1 MIAIATWYHPFVRRL
16 RDSLWIGPALAA
28 AFAIAICVFAY
39 VVGTRYDA
47 DVAVAVSE
55 DTLVTVL
62 ALFASSM
69 LTVATF
75 SLSAITNSAASVA
88 ASTSPRAAVH
98 VITDARGRVALAS
111 FVAAFVYSVVGILSL
126 VALQF
131 GEAGRLALFIG
142 LAVIVAVVL
151 VAFITWVDHVL
162 KLGRQQHALARLL
175 RNASQSVTLDS
186 AYAFGGLA
194 WDGSVPDG
202 AVPVHH
208 DGVGRVVALHTARAQ
223 RIADGHDVDVI
234 MAVRPG
240 DTVEPTQPMAWV
252 VGSNAAEVA
261 SAALDDIRCVVELD
275 LQRTQDQDVRFN
287 VTLLGETADRALSP
301 GINDSGTAIVV
312 MDLLVS
318 FFDHWCATRRE
329 AVAAEVHS
337 PRVRVPLLRADQ
349 LVGDAFA
356 PIARDGAGQV
366 EVGIR
371 LQKALAVLTR
381 LGDAEIAAAATSLSR
396 TALVFSNEALVV
408 DEHRSAVA
416 AVAPAA

>member
-1 MIAIATWYHPFVRRL
+1 MHRL

-28 AFAIAICVFAY
+28 VFAIVICVFAF

-47 DVAVAVSE
+47 DVAVNIDE

-75 SLSAITNSAASVA
+75 SLSAITNSAAAVA
-88 ASTSPRAAVH
+88 ASTTPRAAVH

-126 VALQF
+126 VSLPF

-142 LAVIVAVVL
+142 LIVIVAVVL
-151 VAFITWVDHVL
+151 VAFIAWVDHVL

-175 RNASQSVTLDS
+175 RNANESVTHDS
-186 AYAFGGLA
+186 AYAFGALA

-202 AVPVHH
+202 AVAVHH
-208 DGVGRVVALHTARAQ
+208 DGVGRVIALHTSRAQ
-223 RIADGHDVDVI
+223 RVAEEHDVDVI
-234 MAVRPG
+234 LTVRPG
-240 DTVEPTQPMAWV
+240 DTVEPTQPMAYV
-252 VGSNAAEVA
+252 VGRNATEVA
-261 SAALDDIRCVVELD
+261 AAARHDLHCTVELD

-287 VTLLGETADRALSP
+287 ITLLGETADRALSP

-312 MDLLVS
+312 MDLLLS
-318 FFDHWCATRRE
+318 FFDRWCTVRRE
-329 AVAAEVHS
+329 AVSAEVRAS
-337 PRVRVPLLRADQ
+337 RVRVPLLRADQ
-349 LVGDAFA
+349 LVGDAFG
-356 PIARDGAGQV
+356 PIARDGAAQV
-366 EVGIR
+366 EVGVR

-381 LGDAEIAAAATSLSR
+381 LGDDEIAAAAIGLSR
-396 TALVFSNEALVV
+396 TALVFSSEALLIG
-408 DEHRSAVA
+408 EHRSAVA
-416 AVAPAA
+416 AVAPTA

>member
-1 MIAIATWYHPFVRRL
+1 
-16 RDSLWIGPALAA
+16 
-28 AFAIAICVFAY
+28 
-39 VVGTRYDA
+39 
-47 DVAVAVSE
+47 
-55 DTLVTVL
+55 
-62 ALFASSM
+62 
-69 LTVATF
+69 
-75 SLSAITNSAASVA
+75 
-88 ASTSPRAAVH
+88 
-98 VITDARGRVALAS
+98 
-111 FVAAFVYSVVGILSL
+111 
-126 VALQF
+126 
-131 GEAGRLALFIG
+131 
-142 LAVIVAVVL
+142 
-151 VAFITWVDHVL
+151 
-162 KLGRQQHALARLL
+162 
-175 RNASQSVTLDS
+175 
-186 AYAFGGLA
+186 
-194 WDGSVPDG
+194 
-202 AVPVHH
+202 
-208 DGVGRVVALHTARAQ
+208 
-223 RIADGHDVDVI
+223 
-234 MAVRPG
+234 
-240 DTVEPTQPMAWV
+240 MAWV

-408 DEHRSAVA
+408 GEHRSAVA

>member
-1 MIAIATWYHPFVRRL
+1 VRRL
-16 RDSLWIGPALAA
+16 RDSLWIGPTIAA
-28 AFAIAICVFAY
+28 AFAIVICVFAY
-39 VVGTRYDA
+39 LVGTRYDA
-47 DVAVAVSE
+47 EVAVNIGQ

-88 ASTSPRAAVH
+88 SSTSPRAAVH

-111 FVAAFVYSVVGILSL
+111 FVAAFVYSSVGILSL
-126 VALQF
+126 VALPF

-142 LAVIVAVVL
+142 LIVIVAVVL

-175 RNASQSVTLDS
+175 HNANASVTRQS
-186 AYAFGGLA
+186 AYAFGALE

-202 AVPVHH
+202 AVAIHH
-208 DGVGRVVALHTARAQ
+208 DRVGRVVRLHTDRAQ
-223 RIADGHDVDVI
+223 QIADEHDVDVI
-234 MAVRPG
+234 VTVRPG
-240 DTVEPTQPMAWV
+240 DTVEPTRPMAYL
-252 VGSNAAEVA
+252 VGTCAAEAVEQ
-261 SAALDDIRCVVELD
+261 ALDDVRCIVALD

-312 MDLLVS
+312 MDLLLS
-318 FFDHWCATRRE
+318 FFVHWCEVRRD
-329 AVAAEVHS
+329 AVSAEVGS
-337 PRVRVPLLRADQ
+337 ARVRVPVLRADQ
-349 LVGDAFA
+349 LVGDAFG

-366 EVGIR
+366 EVGVR
-371 LQKALAVLTR
+371 LQKTLAALTR
-381 LGDAEIAAAATSLSR
+381 LGDPELADAATDLSR
-396 TALVFSNEALVV
+396 TALVFARDALLVG
-408 DEHRSAVA
+408 EHRSAVEA
-416 AVAPAA
+416 MAPAT